1 MIRKLRIKFVAAAM
15 LSLFVV
21 LAALMGSVNVLNY
34 RSVVSDADQVLS
46 LLAENGGSFPDM
58 FTRETRG
65 EWPSEGGFPEDA
77 PDGRLEEPPGNFKED
92 FSGARDRR
100 EFKSARSG
108 RLSSPELAFESRYFS
123 VLFDAAGEAVS
134 VDTGMIAAVDEA
146 QAVEYAAA
154 VRQSGAQKGCRGEYR
169 FVRAVADEGTL
180 VVFQDCGVTLASF
193 RTFLVA
199 SVAIAVIGLVSV
211 FVLISIFSARIV
223 RPVAESYEKQK
234 RFITDASHELKTPLA
249 IIEADADVLE
259 MDVGVNEWLED
270 IRTQTTRLSDLTK
283 NLVALSRME
292 EEGSAQFQMID
303 FPVSDVVGE
312 AAQSYQAP
320 AMVQNKRFDVQIQPM
335 LTLCG
340 DEKAL
345 RQLVGILLDN
355 ALKYTPEGGDI
366 ALSLEKQGKG
376 VRLSVTNTAQNLDIK
391 SLDHLF
397 DRFYRADAS
406 RNSKTGGYGIG
417 LSIARA
423 IVTAHKGKIA
433 ATASGNEL
441 TIAATLPGA

>member
-21 LAALMGSVNVLNY
+21 LAALMGSVNVINY

-46 LLAENGGSFPDM
+46 LLAENGGNFPDM
-58 FTRETRG
+58 LNSGKAGWRG
-65 EWPSEGGFPEDA
+65 GEFPEDA
-77 PDGRLEEPPGNFKED
+77 PDDRLEEPPEGGF
-92 FSGARDRR
+92 DRR
-100 EFKSARSG
+100 EDGIRRAGRTG
-108 RLSSPELAFESRYFS
+108 RLASPELAFESRYFS
-123 VLFDAAGEAVS
+123 ALFDQAGEIAS
-134 VDTGMIAAVDEA
+134 VDIGMIAAVDETEA
-146 QAVEYAAA
+146 AGYAA
-154 VRQSGAQKGCRGEYR
+154 VVYESGAQKGFRGDYR
-169 FVRAVADEGTL
+169 FVRADTDEGVL
-180 VVFQDCGVTLASF
+180 IVFLDCGVTLASF
-193 RTFLVA
+193 RTFLLA
-199 SVAIAVIGLVSV
+199 SVAIAVIGLLGV

-270 IRTQTTRLSDLTK
+270 IRTQTTRLSDLTQ

-292 EEGSAQFQMID
+292 EEGAQLQMID

-312 AAQSYQAP
+312 AAQSYLAP
-320 AMVQNKRFDVQIQPM
+320 ARVQNKRFEARIQPM

-340 DEKAL
+340 DEKAV

-355 ALKYTPEGGDI
+355 ALKYTPEGGSI
-366 ALSLEKQGKG
+366 VLSLEKQGKG
-376 VRLSVTNTAQNLDIK
+376 VRLSVTNTAEDVDVKN
-391 SLDHLF
+391 LDHLF

-423 IVTAHKGKIA
+423 IVTAHKGKIS

-441 TIAATLPGA
+441 TISATLPGV